1 MAFTSDL
8 SIDELLLVEELGFEP
23 LELVMGS
30 SFFHIG
36 WTYSAWS
43 VNQELVEISRMMLLA
58 RQTAMARLTQH
69 AVALG
74 ADGVVAMRIEMHRS
88 GHNAEF
94 TATGTAVRAR
104 DGSGAK
110 WRAAQG
116 VPFTCDLSGEDVWAL
131 VRGGFRPLA
140 LVHGV
145 CVYHVAHQSLGQWF
159 KQAGQNMEQP
169 QFTQALYDAREL
181 AMERMQQDAA
191 RAGGTGLVGVQIREG
206 SHAWESHILEFVSVG
221 TAITPIAD
229 AHHEVHAPP
238 EVVMFTSDGA

>member
-43 VNQELVEISRMMLLA
+43 LNQELVEISRMMLLA
-58 RQTAMARLTQH
+58 RQTAMGRLTQH
-69 AVALG
+69 AAALG
-74 ADGVVAMRIEMHRS
+74 ADGVVAMRIEMHRN

-94 TATGTAVRAR
+94 TAAGTAVRAR
-104 DGSGAK
+104 DGNGVK
-110 WRAAQG
+110 WRAAHG
-116 VPFTCDLSGEDVWAL
+116 VPFTCDLSGEDFWAL

-159 KQAGQNMEQP
+159 KQAGQNMEQVP
-169 QFTQALYDAREL
+169 FTQALYDAREM
-181 AMERMQQDAA
+181 AMQRMQHDAA
-191 RAGGTGLVGVQIREG
+191 QAGGSGLVGVQIREG
-206 SHAWESHILEFVSVG
+206 SHAWESHILEFVAVG
-221 TAITPIAD
+221 TAITPIPD

-238 EVVMFTSDGA
+238 QVVMFTSDGA